1 MERNTVT
8 NSVLAIEDTLL
19 DTSSED
25 FLWTNV
31 YATSSPSPQKD
42 KQFPFFSGYS
52 TLLQN
57 TGFPL
62 VVIQISG

>member
-8 NSVLAIEDTLL
+8 NSILAIADTLA

-25 FLWTNV
+25 FLWTNK
-31 YATSSPSPQKD
+31 YATPSPSPQRD
-42 KQFPFFSGYS
+42 KQFPFFGGYS
-52 TLLQN
+52 ALLQS

-62 VVIQISG
+62 AVI